1 MLIKANRKM
10 HPDTCIVICFLT
22 QTVQQF
28 LFKSLSFSK
37 TVSDTIFEVTTA
49 EDQKVSRNQD
59 PLALDVVDTVQ
70 RRFPF

>member
-1 MLIKANRKM
+1 M

-70 RRFPF
+70 RRFPFWGAYPLN

>member
-1 MLIKANRKM
+1 M
-10 HPDTCIVICFLT
+10 HSH
-22 QTVQQF
+22 
-28 LFKSLSFSK
+28 LFSYSNCTAIPIQISFSK
-37 TVSDTIFEVTTA
+37 TVSHTIFEVITA